1 MNPMP
6 LKTWCSLALLAVNW
20 MSLAARAQGTDARTV
35 DQGAQKDAAEI
46 AKQLQNP
53 VANILSVPFQSNFDF
68 GGGPEDDGFR
78 YTLNIQPII
87 PVSLNND
94 WNLIT
99 RTIIPFVH
107 QDEMIDLD
115 SQSGLGDI
123 TQTFFLSPTEPGSL
137 IWGAGPVFLYP
148 SASDE
153 MLGTE
158 KWGVGPSMVLLKQS
172 RGWSLWTLANHIESV
187 AGEDTRGDLSVS
199 FINPGISFQT
209 KSLTTFLL
217 QTESTYDWEDDQWT
231 VPINAGLSQL
241 LKIGK
246 IPVSIGLQGRY
257 YAETPDGAPDWGLRL
272 VVTPV
277 FAK

>member
-1 MNPMP
+1 MMRIKLKTMIYLAWVAVNFMP
-6 LKTWCSLALLAVNW
+6 L
-20 MSLAARAQGTDARTV
+20 AAIAQGTGTHSV
-35 DQGAQKDAAEI
+35 DKGAQNDAAEI

-53 VANILSVPFQSNFDF
+53 VANIISVPFQSNFDF
-68 GGGPEDDGFR
+68 GGGPDDDGFR
-78 YTLNIQPII
+78 YTLNVQPII
-87 PVSLNND
+87 PFSLNND

-107 QDEMIDLD
+107 QDKMLDLD

-123 TQTFFLSPTEPGSL
+123 TQTFFLSPAKPGSL

-148 SASDE
+148 SASDD

-158 KWGVGPSMVLLKQS
+158 KWGVGPSVVVLKQAN
-172 RGWSLWTLANHIESV
+172 GWSLWTLVNHIESV
-187 AGEDTRGDLSVS
+187 AGDDTRGDVS
-199 FINPGISFQT
+199 MTYINPGISFQT

-217 QTESTYDWEDDQWT
+217 QTESTYDWEADQWT
-231 VPINAGLSQL
+231 VPINAGVSQL
-241 LKIGK
+241 FKIGNL
-246 IPVSIGLQGRY
+246 PVSIGLQGRY
-257 YAETPDGAPDWGLRL
+257 YAEKPDGAPDWGLRL